1 MTLTQEAINALVGD
15 KRATGMSSKEIEGY
29 FKDCFNTGLMN
40 IDLYT
45 MAIAEIYRGESTTI
59 EKGNDNE

>member
-1 MTLTQEAINALVGD
+1 MTLTQEAVKALVGSKKD
-15 KRATGMSSKEIEGY
+15 MGMTSKELEDY
-29 FKDCFNTGLMN
+29 FKEAFKAEMIS

-59 EKGNDNE
+59 DKGE

>member
-1 MTLTQEAINALVGD
+1 MTLTQEAVKALVGSKKD
-15 KRATGMSSKEIEGY
+15 MGMTSKDLEDY
-29 FKDCFNTGLMN
+29 FKESFKAEMIS

-59 EKGNDNE
+59 DKGE